1 MHGIIPPQLASGG
14 CLSETCCLA
23 LAVDTSTAWSPHDF
37 RKTTTIKTMSAH
49 SDIFSIV
56 EILQAVLSELPP
68 LDIIRCQRV
77 SSTWKTVITD
87 SPLLQYKAWLRND
100 CPDPSYR
107 IRADDLLPE
116 SDYPTKQAYDTKR
129 YNYNVSKH
137 LHPIV
142 VARIMEHPP
151 DDPRFEFD
159 PLQNMQEDGF
169 GGYLNFRPVLLRDLM
184 RWYERHKATEHIWGS
199 MSLYRPDARKVCWEL
214 PDSEVASIPVNFEA
228 VSVTAEVYSCLY
240 TGYRW
245 EVNKA
250 PGQALVLTV
259 GDLMKKLDYAWN
271 EWLDSEREVHYRS
284 HDCDSCDFDK
294 GIPGEGCLDR
304 DDDKKSS
311 PRPTFGEKMTME
323 EYIERAMTEA
333 SS

>member
-1 MHGIIPPQLASGG
+1 
-14 CLSETCCLA
+14 
-23 LAVDTSTAWSPHDF
+23 
-37 RKTTTIKTMSAH
+37 MSAEP
-49 SDIFSIV
+49 DIFSIV

-77 SSTWKTVITD
+77 NSTWKRVITD
-87 SPLLQYKAWLRND
+87 SPLLQFKAWLRND
-100 CPDPSYR
+100 YPDPSHR
-107 IRADDLLPE
+107 IRADDLMPPNRHTTE
-116 SDYPTKQAYDTKR
+116 EGYHTKR

-137 LHPIV
+137 LHPLV

-159 PLQNMQEDGF
+159 PLQNMQEDDF
-169 GGYLNFRPVLLRDLM
+169 GGYLNLRPVLLRDLM
-184 RWYERHKATEHIWGS
+184 RWYERNKATEHIWGS
-199 MSLYRPDARKVCWEL
+199 MSLYRPDARKVCWEI
-214 PDSEVASIPVNFEA
+214 PITGGAGIPVDFEA

-271 EWLDSEREVHYRS
+271 EWLDSEREEHYLS
-284 HDCDSCDFDK
+284 HDGQGCDFDK
-294 GIPGEGCLDR
+294 GIPGERCLDR

-311 PRPTFGEKMTME
+311 SRPTFGEKMTME
-323 EYIERAMTEA
+323 EHIERAMTEA